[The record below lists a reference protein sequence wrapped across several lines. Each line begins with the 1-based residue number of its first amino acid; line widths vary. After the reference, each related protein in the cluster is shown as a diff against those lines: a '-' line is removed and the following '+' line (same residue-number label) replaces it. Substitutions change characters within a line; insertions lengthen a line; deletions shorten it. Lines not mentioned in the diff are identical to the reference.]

1 MKNWRFWI
9 GILISA
15 VFLYLALNKLQLGEF
30 WLALQKANYW
40 WIIPGIAVFF
50 VDVWVRSWRW
60 HYMLRPLKKIPTSVM
75 FPIVNIGYMGNNIY
89 PARAGEVLRAAVL
102 KQREGVPISA
112 SLATVVIERIF
123 DGVVML
129 AFVFLNLPEL
139 ARLTGV
145 SLEIAGLEISI
156 PELAVFGTILFVG
169 ALAAFMLAAMFPRP
183 TEKIVDWTIRR
194 IVPLRFKTQTRDIT
208 MRFLTGLESLRSPF
222 EALMIF
228 FTTVIIWLLETG
240 KYWFVMH
247 AFNFQV
253 SFFTLML
260 MNGIVNLATTIP
272 AGPGYVGTFD
282 LPGIKVLQAYGIPQA
297 IAASYTL
304 VLHVALWLPITL
316 VGAYYYF
323 RQPLRWGKDLEQLRD
338 EQGPVSDEG
347 FAPEKQAALKDPAS
361 RELPAAE
368 ELPAAQEEL
377 AAPKKPAAS

>member
-1 MKNWRFWI
+1 MKSWRFWV

-40 WIIPGIAVFF
+40 WLIPGVAVYF
-50 VDVWVRSWRW
+50 VGVWVRSWRW
-60 HYMLRPLKKIPTSVM
+60 HYMLRPLKKIPTATM
-75 FPIVNIGYMGNNIY
+75 FPIVAIGYMGNNIY

-112 SLATVVIERIF
+112 SLATVVVERIF

-145 SLEIAGLEISI
+145 SLEIAGLSISI
-156 PELAVFGTILFVG
+156 PQLAVLGTVVFVG
-169 ALAAFMLAAMFPRP
+169 ALGVFMLAAMFPKP
-183 TEKIVDWTIRR
+183 TEKIVDWAIQRV
-194 IVPLRFKTQTRDIT
+194 VPQKFKLQTQNISL
-208 MRFLTGLESLRSPF
+208 RFLTGLESLRSPF
-222 EALMIF
+222 EALMIL

-282 LPGIKVLQAYGIPQA
+282 LPGIKVLQAYDVPQA
-297 IAASYTL
+297 VATSYTL
-304 VLHVALWLPITL
+304 VLHVALWFPITL
-316 VGAYYYF
+316 LGAYYYF
-323 RQPLRWGKDLEQLRD
+323 RQPLRWGKDLERLRSD
-338 EQGPVSDEG
+338 TEPPSGDLPAPDNLAGPVNQ
-347 FAPEKQAALKDPAS
+347 APHERRTSQAVQK
-361 RELPAAE
+361 
-368 ELPAAQEEL
+368 
-377 AAPKKPAAS
+377 APTETP

>member
-9 GILISA
+9 GILISV
-15 VFLYLALNKLQLGEF
+15 VFLYLALNKLHLDDF

-40 WIIPGIAVFF
+40 WLIPGVAVYF
-50 VDVWVRSWRW
+50 VGVWVRAWRW
-60 HYMLRPLKKIPTSVM
+60 HYMLRPLKKIPTATM
-75 FPIVNIGYMGNNIY
+75 FPIVTIGYMGNNIY

-129 AFVFLNLPEL
+129 AFVFLNLAEL
-139 ARLTGV
+139 ARLTGI
-145 SLEIAGLEISI
+145 SLEIAGLSISI
-156 PELAVFGTILFVG
+156 PELAVFGTIIFVG
-169 ALAAFMLAAMFPRP
+169 ALAVFMLAAMFPRP
-183 TEKIVDWTIRR
+183 TEKIVDWIVRR
-194 IVPLRFKTQTRDIT
+194 VIPQRFKDQTRSIT

-222 EALMIF
+222 EALMILL
-228 FTTVIIWLLETG
+228 TTVIIWLLETG

-247 AFNFQV
+247 AFSFQV

-316 VGAYYYF
+316 LGAYYYL
-323 RQPLRWGKDLEQLRD
+323 RQPLRWGAEMQNLRD
-338 EQGPVSDEG
+338 EQSAPVPEAA
-347 FAPEKQAALKDPAS
+347 APEEQ
-361 RELPAAE
+361 EAAE
-368 ELPAAQEEL
+368 KQT
-377 AAPKKPAAS
+377 AP